1 MKARNLV
8 LGLMLAANVLTAHS
22 AMVVSASTTAAI
34 VASNTAV
41 IASHNNT
48 KSSEKTMAST
58 VSSTIIN
65 PQNTVIVECT
75 IENEIVKKDDEWIG
89 DLVPSLEKTL
99 NASYCQSN
107 KKTMEQLNN
116 THYKF
121 GKVKGIFS
129 VGANDHV
136 MIELVQV
143 NE

>member
-1 MKARNLV
+1 MKVRNLV
-8 LGLMLAANVLTAHS
+8 LGLMLATNVLTAHS
-22 AMVVSASTTAAI
+22 AMTVSASTTAAI

-48 KSSEKTMAST
+48 ESSEKTIAST

-65 PQNTVIVECT
+65 SQNAVIECLLRY
-75 IENEIVKKDDEWIG
+75 ERVKKDDEWVG
-89 DLVPSLEKTL
+89 TVVPSLEKTV
-99 NASYCQSN
+99 NRSECQAN
-107 KKTMEQLNN
+107 KKAMEQLNG

-129 VGANDHV
+129 VSNGNDHV
-136 MIELVQV
+136 MIELVEV

>member
-22 AMVVSASTTAAI
+22 AMTVSACTTAAI

-41 IASHNNT
+41 IASHKNAE
-48 KSSEKTMAST
+48 SSEKTMAST

-65 PQNTVIVECT
+65 SQNTVIVGCT
-75 IENEIVKKDDEWIG
+75 LEYERVTKDGEWIG
-89 DLVPSLEKTL
+89 KLVPSLEKTI
-99 NASYCQSN
+99 NSSYCQSN
-107 KKTMEQLNN
+107 KKTVEQLNN

-121 GKVKGIFS
+121 GKVKSIFS
-129 VGANDHV
+129 VGANEHI
-136 MIELVQV
+136 MIELVEV